1 VSMKLLYGLYRLGTS
16 KLLYGSLE
24 FNQVIIFSLLRLM
37 KVLTSLETE
46 IFVFSSIVI
55 YSYPEWKGILYL
67 YEVN

>member
-1 VSMKLLYGLYRLGTS
+1 MKLLYGLYRLGTS

-24 FNQVIIFSLLRLM
+24 LNQVIIFSLLRLM

-55 YSYPEWKGILYL
+55 DSSPEWKGILYL

>member
-1 VSMKLLYGLYRLGTS
+1 MKLLYGLYRLGTS

-24 FNQVIIFSLLRLM
+24 LNQVIIFSLLRLM

-55 YSYPEWKGILYL
+55 DSSP
-67 YEVN
+67 